1 MMRLLAAASLL
12 ATLGAMP
19 AWSQAPNPAGM
30 RPSTPESAPG
40 LPAPNQPNVPDRV
53 FIRAAAVGG
62 QGEVEL
68 GQLAEKQGQNSA
80 IQRFARRM
88 VQDHSHANEQLAQ
101 IAQAAQVPVPSG
113 PDADSKAMHAQ
124 LVSLQDGEFDRA
136 YIRGQIAAHQVTAQL
151 LAYEIGSGQ
160 DSQLQKFAEETL
172 PVVLHH
178 LALAQDIDAQLT
190 GAAAPIA
197 AITAAASQAPADQA
211 PAGGNNNRTV
221 R

>member
-1 MMRLLAAASLL
+1 MRLLAAASLI
-12 ATLGAMP
+12 ATLGVMP
-19 AWSQAPNPAGM
+19 AWSQAPNPAGT
-30 RPSTPESAPG
+30 TPGTSESAPG
-40 LPAPNQPNVPDRV
+40 KPAPNQPNQPDRT
-53 FIRAAAVGG
+53 FIRAAAMGG
-62 QGEVEL
+62 HGEVEL

-80 IQRFARRM
+80 VQNFARRM
-88 VQDHSHANEQLAQ
+88 VQDHGKANEQLAHL
-101 IAQAAQVPVPSG
+101 AQAAHVPAPST
-113 PDADSKAMHAQ
+113 PDADSQAMRAE
-124 LVSLQDGEFDRA
+124 LASLQDGAFDRA

-160 DSQLQKFAEETL
+160 DPQLQKFAEETL

-197 AITAAASQAPADQA
+197 ALAAASPQAPAAQA
-211 PAGGNNNRTV
+211 PTGGNNNRTV